1 MIVMP
6 YHLSDFSVI
15 VPEIIVAIFMAILF
29 VVDLISREK
38 KILST
43 ISIIGYL
50 AALLYS
56 IVNFWPAIQKFGFV
70 GQVFIDQAGNFIN
83 IIITA
88 TAILAVLM
96 SRDFL
101 DREDVNDGEYYV
113 IMAASVISMQ
123 LLASTHNLIIIFLA
137 VETLSIAMYI
147 LTGFFKDKEK
157 SSEAAMKYFI
167 FGAFASTFLV
177 VGIALFYIYTGSV
190 EFSQIAKADPKNLIF
205 IVAFLMVM
213 VGISFKIAAFPF
225 HSWTPDVYEGAPT
238 PVSAF
243 MSVAPKAAALI
254 VLIRFLSVAVPT
266 IMPTWQHLLWVLAV
280 FTMFFGNTVA
290 LLQKDLKRL
299 LGYSSIA
306 HVGYMLIGIIAYS
319 SLGNAGVLF
328 YLFGYVFTN
337 MGAFAV
343 CEYISKK
350 GSEDSSIKN
359 LRGIGYKYPLAG
371 AAMAFFM
378 LSLTGIPPTV
388 GFVGK
393 FYLFSA
399 AIDAHF
405 YWLVILGVIN
415 SAISAYFYL
424 SVVVE
429 IYMKGDMRESSV
441 RFNSLALKYVIA
453 IGIAGTLIFGIL
465 PSLPFNAAMS
475 AVGLL

>member
-29 VVDLISREK
+29 VVDLISKKK

-50 AALLYS
+50 TALLYS

-88 TAILAVLM
+88 TAVLAVLM

-123 LLASTHNLIIIFLA
+123 FLASTHNLIIIFLS

-266 IMPTWQHLLWVLAV
+266 IMPTWQHLLWILAV

>member
-15 VPEIIVAIFMAILF
+15 IPEIIVAIFMAILF
-29 VVDLISREK
+29 VVDLVSRKK

-43 ISIIGYL
+43 ISIVGYL

-56 IVNFWPAIQKFGFV
+56 IVTFWPAIQKFGFV
-70 GQVFIDQAGNFIN
+70 GQVLVDQAGNFIN

-101 DREDVNDGEYYV
+101 DRENVNDGEYYV

-137 VETLSIAMYI
+137 VETVSIAVYI
-147 LTGFFKDKEK
+147 WGGFCSDREK
-157 SSEAAMKYFI
+157 SSEASMKYFI

-243 MSVAPKAAALI
+243 MSVAPKAAAII

-266 IMPTWQHLLWVLAV
+266 IIPTWQHLLWVLAV

-359 LRGIGYKYPLAG
+359 LRGMGYKYPLAG

-405 YWLVILGVIN
+405 YWLVIFGVIN

-475 AVGLL
+475 AAGLL

>member
-15 VPEIIVAIFMAILF
+15 IPEIIVAIFMAILF
-29 VVDLISREK
+29 VVDLVSRKK

-43 ISIIGYL
+43 ISIVGYL

-56 IVNFWPAIQKFGFV
+56 IVTFWPAIQKFGFV
-70 GQVFIDQAGNFIN
+70 GQVLVDQAGNFIN

-101 DREDVNDGEYYV
+101 DRENVNDGEYYV

-243 MSVAPKAAALI
+243 MSVAPKAAAII

-266 IMPTWQHLLWVLAV
+266 IIPTWQHLLWVLAV

-359 LRGIGYKYPLAG
+359 LRGMGYKYPLAG

-405 YWLVILGVIN
+405 YWLVIFGVIN

-475 AVGLL
+475 AAGLL

>member
-29 VVDLISREK
+29 VVDLISKKK

-50 AALLYS
+50 TALLYS

-88 TAILAVLM
+88 TAVLAVLM

-123 LLASTHNLIIIFLA
+123 FLASTHNLIIIFLS

-266 IMPTWQHLLWVLAV
+266 IMPTWQHLLWILAV

-319 SLGNAGVLF
+319 ALGNAGVLF